1 MGTWYNHGIYERFD
15 ACDLKMWGWIP
26 WPWMGN
32 DEPVDLEMFTVSEIV
47 SFQNGL
53 RLTYYVRWKACASPP
68 SLEKYP
74 GGYRFGE
81 CITLSQSKSH
91 FCFSKWLLLFH
102 YPLASRYLD
111 DLTYFVTCKNYSSR
125 VHLWPCNPPFWLVWS
140 NSKLRSSDSNFGCK
154 VTDYNEQLN
163 QLSFFLD
170 CAVKQYFISLSSL
183 PRLDYVPVVAFYRR
197 LLFWFLFDILWTMWI
212 SFNDFCFYFFLGC
225 ALKHIVTL
233 WIVAGTCAESS
244 AVFLE
249 CGVSCQFNQQWEINL
264 QVALSAFENEW
275 FQ

>member
-1 MGTWYNHGIYERFD
+1 MGTWYNNGIYERFD
-15 ACDLKMWGWIP
+15 ACDLKMGGWIP
-26 WPWMGN
+26 WPWIVGKWWTSGFRDVN
-32 DEPVDLEMFTVSEIV
+32 RVWDSKLPKWVAVDPLRAVS
-47 SFQNGL
+47 
-53 RLTYYVRWKACASPP
+53 ACASPP

-163 QLSFFLD
+163 QLSFF
-170 CAVKQYFISLSSL
+170 
-183 PRLDYVPVVAFYRR
+183 
-197 LLFWFLFDILWTMWI
+197 
-212 SFNDFCFYFFLGC
+212 
-225 ALKHIVTL
+225 
-233 WIVAGTCAESS
+233 
-244 AVFLE
+244 
-249 CGVSCQFNQQWEINL
+249 
-264 QVALSAFENEW
+264 
-275 FQ
+275 